1 MTLDDYEAHPGRQGD
16 KMWSQSYGSAGR
28 RTLVFSTPPPEANY
42 IRGLSCDVQL
52 VYKRPWLEKP
62 DKSADRHIV
71 RITVNE

>member
-16 KMWSQSYGSAGR
+16 QMWSHAYGSAGR
-28 RTLVFSTPPPEANY
+28 RTFVFSTPPSESNY
-42 IRGLSCDVQL
+42 IRGSPCDIQL
-52 VYKRPWLEKP
+52 VYKRPWLEKA